1 MQAQGQAQE
10 KLIDGETYGASN
22 EHYMM
27 MSARK
32 EEKSSQIVL
41 CGHGVRL
48 SVEKGA
54 LIVKDGFTHEG
65 HLQAPLTRVLYK
77 GVHEVEAIVI
87 LSDKGNMTIDAL
99 NWCQSQ
105 NIMISII
112 DFDGNLKQ
120 CLTSEP
126 VSNASLRRKQYLA
139 SEGEQAANIAYQ
151 LLCRKALEQLT
162 LLQSRQLVKD
172 KKDTQARA
180 CQIFEDSMKWLDLP
194 DLPRW
199 KDIDYMRTFE
209 GRLSKAYWCV
219 FEKVELK
226 WKKGEIK
233 SIPPHWIKAGI
244 RASYLNK
251 NHGARNA
258 TSPFHA
264 LLNYAYACLESK
276 VRQALV
282 KQGFDLA
289 CAFLH
294 ADKLGRD
301 SLVYDLI
308 ELYRSK
314 IDALVLD
321 FVGHTTFKKGD
332 LIPVSDGSVRLSPQ
346 LAKYWR

>member
-65 HLQAPLTRVLYK
+65 HLQAP
-77 GVHEVEAIVI
+77 
-87 LSDKGNMTIDAL
+87 
-99 NWCQSQ
+99 
-105 NIMISII
+105 
-112 DFDGNLKQ
+112 
-120 CLTSEP
+120 
-126 VSNASLRRKQYLA
+126 
-139 SEGEQAANIAYQ
+139 IAYQ